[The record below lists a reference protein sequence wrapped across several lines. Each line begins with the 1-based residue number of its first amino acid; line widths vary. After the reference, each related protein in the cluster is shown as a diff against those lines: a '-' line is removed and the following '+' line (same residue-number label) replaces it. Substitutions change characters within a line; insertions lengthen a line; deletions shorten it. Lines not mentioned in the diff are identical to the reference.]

1 MESVSNALILPS
13 FVASQIA
20 FNTDSH
26 IAFDI
31 ISHIVA
37 NINPNIVIGIASAI
51 ASIIF
56 SPIILAILSYI
67 LTVTMHT
74 ISTRVPAAVDS
85 LLYFQIRRS
94 WHITPGHRA
103 CSHSTG
109 GGFLSIIALSDCHHF
124 FIERPVTCS
133 YWRMECKF

>member
-20 FNTDSH
+20 SNTDSH

-74 ISTRVPAAVDS
+74 ISTRVPAAVDCLNFQYCTFRYVGLGTSHQATERAVTPLEVILLLLINS
-85 LLYFQIRRS
+85 LI
-94 WHITPGHRA
+94 
-103 CSHSTG
+103 
-109 GGFLSIIALSDCHHF
+109 DCHHLTW
-124 FIERPVTCS
+124 TCGQ
-133 YWRMECKF
+133 KF